1 MVTAVKDL
9 VHESSAHDIGQ
20 TDVQMERRIAECR
33 QRELDD
39 LPPPR
44 LARFIKQTGDK
55 NVSPPSLNPSSSTT
69 SATLTTSSRSQDTKL
84 TSVDSLSRKAGSSQ
98 SLRKSPLHIS
108 PLLESHHEEEDHDL
122 TRSLIEH
129 TYPPVSS
136 GPSRTGVILNPA
148 SSHYPRH
155 HSNNKPIAATVLFG
169 RNTHP
174 LSLPKLDQ
182 YLSSLKPP
190 SFFLKQVDGKG
201 IMFPPLDQLERTG
214 LSLDDLV
221 SNTKV
226 PPLWRDRTSILWKI
240 TSFLID
246 LLVCFVPIFGLWIS
260 FYLKGFKCSG
270 VVLQS
275 SGPHQYLA
283 DICPDSEYDRY
294 VYISC
299 HNGWCPCCISTVGK
313 CGYEKQLAAIILRN
327 RVG

>member
-1 MVTAVKDL
+1 MAVEDL

-20 TDVQMERRIAECR
+20 SDVQRERRVAEWR

-44 LARFIKQTGDK
+44 LARFIKTFERIGDK
-55 NVSPPSLNPSSSTT
+55 NVAPPSLNPSSSTT

-98 SLRKSPLHIS
+98 LLRKSPLRIP
-108 PLLESHHEEEDHDL
+108 PLLELQEDPKL
-122 TRSLIEH
+122 TKSLIEH
-129 TYPPVSS
+129 SYPPMSS
-136 GPSRTGVILNPA
+136 GSFGTGVLLKSPA
-148 SSHYPRH
+148 SYSHYPRH
-155 HSNNKPIAATVLFG
+155 HSNNKPIAATLLFG

-182 YLSSLKPP
+182 YFSSLRPP
-190 SFFLKQVDGKG
+190 PFFLKQVDGKG

-226 PPLWRDRTSILWKI
+226 PPLWRDRTSILW
-240 TSFLID
+240 TVASFLID
-246 LLVCFVPIFGLWIS
+246 LLVCFVPILGLWIS
-260 FYLKGFKCSG
+260 LSLKGFKCSG

-275 SGPHQYLA
+275 SGLHQYVT
-283 DICPDSEYDRY
+283 DIRPDSEYDRY
-294 VYISC
+294 VYTISPQRMVLMLYIAPSE
-299 HNGWCPCCISTVGK
+299 NVDTKNSWRQLLLGTV
-313 CGYEKQLAAIILRN
+313 
-327 RVG
+327 

>member
-1 MVTAVKDL
+1 MAVKDL
-9 VHESSAHDIGQ
+9 VHESSAHDIGR
-20 TDVQMERRIAECR
+20 TDVQMERRITECR

-55 NVSPPSLNPSSSTT
+55 NVSPSLNPSSSTT

-84 TSVDSLSRKAGSSQ
+84 TSVDSLSSKAKSSQ
-98 SLRKSPLHIS
+98 WLRESPLHI
-108 PLLESHHEEEDHDL
+108 PPRLNSHHEEEDPDL
-122 TRSLIEH
+122 TRSLVEH
-129 TYPPVSS
+129 SYPPMNS
-136 GPSRTGVILNPA
+136 GPSGTGVILSAA
-148 SSHYPRH
+148 SSPHYPRH
-155 HSNNKPIAATVLFG
+155 HSNNKSVAATVLFG

-182 YLSSLKPP
+182 YFSSLRPP
-190 SFFLKQVDGKG
+190 SLFLKQVDVKG

-226 PPLWRDRTSILWKI
+226 PPLWRDRTSILWTI

-260 FYLKGFKCSG
+260 LPLEGFKCSG

-283 DICPDSEYDRY
+283 NIRPDSEYDKY

-299 HNGWCPCCISTVGK
+299 HNGWCSCCI
-313 CGYEKQLAAIILRN
+313 
-327 RVG
+327 